1 MPWWVDTQCAIS
13 SWFTLFCYDVIC
25 NNFGP
30 NLVIQ
35 HLAPVCGCTDR
46 SLCYST
52 KIITS
57 TNQHIYNFVHQNMLY
72 IEKIYTC
79 VYCCWCSSKNMYI
92 RVQKHASIYYLQNS
106 TQFILLLDPPTGS
119 QYNTDSE
126 LCRVKRKL
134 LYEAKQ
140 SIAPISARVLH
151 TRHVSWRLTF
161 LVQWYLKF
169 VYSDLVTKESLTVVN
184 DDRSCTVRYGDAR
197 EYEKR

>member
-1 MPWWVDTQCAIS
+1 MCHLILVHTV
-13 SWFTLFCYDVIC
+13 CYDVIC
-25 NNFGP
+25 NNFWP

-57 TNQHIYNFVHQNMLY
+57 TNQHIYNLVHQNMLY
-72 IEKIYTC
+72 REKIYTC
-79 VYCCWCSSKNMYI
+79 VYCCWCSSQSML
-92 RVQKHASIYYLQNS
+92 YYLQNS

-134 LYEAKQ
+134 YYTKPNSQ
-140 SIAPISARVLH
+140 SPTFFHPISARVLH
-151 TRHVSWRLTF
+151 TRHVS
-161 LVQWYLKF
+161 
-169 VYSDLVTKESLTVVN
+169 
-184 DDRSCTVRYGDAR
+184 
-197 EYEKR
+197 